1 MAAAG
6 PKDGACPLDILGA
19 DSEGHETAMRF
30 ASATGH
36 AAGVG
41 RLENS
46 AAIVRDEAGTYVEA
60 GGATIAIR
68 PRVAEEAATRSV
80 N

>member
-6 PKDGACPLDILGA
+6 PKGGAYALDILGA
-19 DSEGHETAMRF
+19 DSEGHETAMSF

-41 RLENS
+41 RLEDS

-68 PRVAEEAATRSV
+68 PQVVKEAATSGV